1 MARGRRPL
9 PTAVKDLRG
18 NPGKRPQNL
27 NEPQIEVGD
36 PEMPVGLSDAAKK
49 EWDAMVP
56 HLKKMGVLTPVD
68 RSALAGYCYAFDIW
82 MRANEEIKQFGIL
95 LKTPI
100 MGRKGTA
107 EEGTIVAYITEKNP
121 AVAIANEALKTKKS
135 FLIEFGMTPA
145 SRSKLHVEKPK
156 NPDPAD
162 LYFQKKTNARH
173 VVN

>member
-9 PTAVKDLRG
+9 PTAVKELRG
-18 NPGKRPQNL
+18 NPGKRPRNL
-27 NEPQIEVGD
+27 NEPQLEVGD
-36 PEMPVGLSDAAKK
+36 PEMPAGLSVGAKQ

-68 RSALAGYCYAFDIW
+68 RAALAGYCYAFDIFL
-82 MRANEEIKQFGIL
+82 RANQEIEQFGL
-95 LKTPI
+95 FLKTPI

-107 EEGTIVAYITEKNP
+107 EEGTIIAYITEKNP
-121 AVAIANEALKTKKS
+121 AVAVANEALKTKKS
-135 FLIEFGMTPA
+135 FLTEFGMTPA

-156 NPDPAD
+156 APDPAD
-162 LYFQKKTNARH
+162 LYFQKKTHAGH